1 MSGSLGKTYIK
12 DLMIKR
18 SLVSFIDLPE
28 DIDKFIDDLIEGQKT
43 TIVDPKVENDSL
55 QAATE
60 LDIVSQNLPP
70 VKLKKRDGK
79 LKG

>member
-1 MSGSLGKTYIK
+1 M
-12 DLMIKR
+12 
-18 SLVSFIDLPE
+18 
-28 DIDKFIDDLIEGQKT
+28 IEGQKT